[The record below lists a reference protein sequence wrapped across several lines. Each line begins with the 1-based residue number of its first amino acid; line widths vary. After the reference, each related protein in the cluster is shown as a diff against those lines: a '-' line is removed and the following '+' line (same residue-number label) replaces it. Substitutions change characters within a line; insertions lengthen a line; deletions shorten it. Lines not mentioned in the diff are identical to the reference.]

1 MHYAQIMRIDI
12 SLLPA
17 LAAAF
22 MLVFARIGAMV
33 MLLPG
38 LGETNIPVRI
48 KLAIALLL
56 TLVILPLHRAAYH
69 IDMQSLTPLL
79 VLMLH
84 EIVIGIVLGATAR
97 VTLSALQV
105 AGSVIAQQ
113 LGLGFVTAVDPTQG
127 QQGLLIG
134 NFLTILGLTL
144 LFATDSHH
152 LVIAALNDSYA
163 IFSPGE
169 MMPSGDVAAL
179 ATRAFAAAFK
189 IGMQLSAPFLVF
201 GLVFNI
207 GLGVLARLMP
217 QMQVYFVGVPLSILA
232 GFLIFALVIAAMM
245 GTFLDYFIGVMHDL
259 IPLKLKA
266 LEPMADENDTS
277 DKTEDP
283 TQKRLDD
290 AHDRGDVAK
299 SQEINTW
306 FVIAG
311 ATLVLSTFS
320 GSIGGGILMPLRN
333 LVANSWMIHADGPG
347 LLALSQSLEY
357 VLIAAL
363 GVPLLMLALAAIAGN
378 MVQHRLVWSGES
390 LKPKFSKISPAAG
403 AKRIF
408 GKQAAANFGKG
419 LFKVIA
425 LGVVMTAILWPERHR
440 LEAFVRFDPAA
451 ILGVTTGLTLHLL
464 GAVVAMLAV
473 VAIADY
479 FFQYRQWFERQ
490 KMSLQEM
497 KEEFKQSE
505 GDPHVKGR
513 IRQLRH
519 ARMKKRMMAA
529 VPKASV
535 IITNPTHYAVA
546 LSYER
551 GMSAPVCVAK
561 GVDTIALKIREIAKA
576 HDIPI
581 VENVPLARALHATV
595 EIDDEI
601 PVEHYHAV
609 AEIIGYVMGLKRGL
623 SGRRA

>member
-1 MHYAQIMRIDI
+1 
-12 SLLPA
+12 
-17 LAAAF
+17 
-22 MLVFARIGAMV
+22 
-33 MLLPG
+33 
-38 LGETNIPVRI
+38 
-48 KLAIALLL
+48 
-56 TLVILPLHRAAYH
+56 
-69 IDMQSLTPLL
+69 
-79 VLMLH
+79 
-84 EIVIGIVLGATAR
+84 
-97 VTLSALQV
+97 
-105 AGSVIAQQ
+105 
-113 LGLGFVTAVDPTQG
+113 
-127 QQGLLIG
+127 
-134 NFLTILGLTL
+134 
-144 LFATDSHH
+144 
-152 LVIAALNDSYA
+152 
-163 IFSPGE
+163 
-169 MMPSGDVAAL
+169 
-179 ATRAFAAAFK
+179 
-189 IGMQLSAPFLVF
+189 
-201 GLVFNI
+201 
-207 GLGVLARLMP
+207 
-217 QMQVYFVGVPLSILA
+217 
-232 GFLIFALVIAAMM
+232 
-245 GTFLDYFIGVMHDL
+245 
-259 IPLKLKA
+259 
-266 LEPMADENDTS
+266 MADENDTA

-306 FVIAG
+306 FVISG
-311 ATLVLSTFS
+311 GTLVLSTFS
-320 GSIGGGILMPLRN
+320 ASTGNGIVAPLRN

-347 LLALSQSLEY
+347 LMALAQSLEY

-363 GVPLLMLALAAIAGN
+363 GMPLLMLALAAIAGN

-425 LGVVMTAILWPERHR
+425 LGAVMTAILWPERHR
-440 LEAFVRFDPAA
+440 LESMVRFDPATVLSA
-451 ILGVTTGLTLHLL
+451 ITGLTLQLL

-513 IRQLRH
+513 IRQLRQ

-535 IITNPTHYAVA
+535 VITNPTHYAVA
-546 LSYER
+546 LCYER
-551 GMSAPVCVAK
+551 GMPAPVCVAK
-561 GVDTIALKIREIAKA
+561 GVDTIALKIRQIAGE
-576 HDIPI
+576 HDVPI